1 MIILQANKIERS
13 FAGEVLFDNITLQ
26 VDERDRIALVGKN
39 GAGKSTLLKILVG
52 EEEPTSGEI
61 NKKKDISL
69 SYLAQDS
76 RFESENTIYD
86 EMLHV
91 FDDLRRTEKQL
102 RQMELE
108 MGEKS
113 GEDLD
118 KLMADYDRLSENF
131 RQAGGFTYEA
141 DIRAILNGFK
151 FDESMWQMKIA
162 ELSGGQ
168 NTRLALAKMLLEKPN
183 LLVLDEPTNHLDIET
198 IAWLENY
205 LVNYSGALIIVSHD
219 RYFLDKVATVTLD
232 LTKHSL
238 DRYVGN
244 YSRFVE
250 LKEQKL
256 ATEAK
261 NYEKQQK
268 EIAALEDFV
277 NRNLVRAS
285 TTKRAQSRRKQL
297 EKMERLDKPESG
309 KKSANMT
316 FQSEK
321 TSGNVVLTVENAA
334 IGYDGEILSEPINL
348 DLRKMNAVAIVG
360 PNGIGKSTFIKSIVD
375 QIPFIKG
382 EKRFGANVEVGY
394 YDQTQSKLTPS
405 NTVLDEL
412 WNDFKLT
419 PEVEIRNRLGAFL
432 FSGDDVKKSV
442 GMLSGGEK
450 ARLLLAKLSMENNNF
465 LILDEPTNHLDN
477 DMVLW
482 LEEFLNSFRG
492 VLIMVTHD
500 RYFLDRVTN
509 KIVEIDK
516 GKLYEYDTNYS
527 GFVELKVQREEME
540 LATERKRQSLLRVEM
555 EWMKQGIK
563 ARGTRQR
570 ARTERFEELKNAKG
584 PSMQQNVEMDSI
596 SSRLGKT
603 TIELEHISKG
613 FGDKHLINDFS
624 YIFLR
629 DDRIGFIG
637 PNGCGKST
645 LMKMIMGI
653 LKPDE
658 GNITI
663 GDTVKIGYFAQE
675 NEDMTGDIRVIDYIK
690 NVAEYIQTTKGQTSA
705 SQMLDRF
712 LFPPEL
718 QYTPLDKLSGGEQR
732 RLYLLKVLMEAPN
745 VLILDEPTNDLDIQT
760 LTILE
765 DYLDTFAG
773 IVITVSHDRY
783 FLDRIVNRIFA
794 FEEGGHLKQYEGG
807 YTDYLEKVKPAAKPE
822 KSKPAKKEN
831 NGKKFQKEH
840 QKKLK
845 FTYKEQKEFETIDDD
860 IAKLEEKLEQ
870 LDEEIMENATN
881 SGKLAELTEQKESAQ
896 AELDEKMDRWV
907 YLNDLA
913 EQIANQ

>member
-1 MIILQANKIERS
+1 MMNILNIEHISKIY
-13 FAGEVLFDNITLQ
+13 GEKVIFDDVSLGIHSGDKIGVIGVNGT
-26 VDERDRIALVGKN
+26 GKT
-39 GAGKSTLLKILVG
+39 TLLKIIAKIN
-52 EEEPTSGEI
+52 EPDKGQI
-61 NKKKDISL
+61 ICGNGIRV
-69 SYLAQDS
+69 SYLPQNPEFPKKQSILEYVMDGKEHQDWKT
-76 RFESENTIYD
+76 ESEAKTILTKLGIYD
-86 EMLHV
+86 
-91 FDDLRRTEKQL
+91 
-102 RQMELE
+102 
-108 MGEKS
+108 
-113 GEDLD
+113 
-118 KLMADYDRLSENF
+118 
-131 RQAGGFTYEA
+131 
-141 DIRAILNGFK
+141 
-151 FDESMWQMKIA
+151 FDEGCDY
-162 ELSGGQ
+162 LSGGQ
-168 NTRLALAKMLLEKPN
+168 KKRVALART
-183 LLVLDEPTNHLDIET
+183 LVDPT
-198 IAWLENY
+198 
-205 LVNYSGALIIVSHD
+205 
-219 RYFLDKVATVTLD
+219 
-232 LTKHSL
+232 
-238 DRYVGN
+238 
-244 YSRFVE
+244 
-250 LKEQKL
+250 
-256 ATEAK
+256 
-261 NYEKQQK
+261 
-268 EIAALEDFV
+268 
-277 NRNLVRAS
+277 
-285 TTKRAQSRRKQL
+285 
-297 EKMERLDKPESG
+297 
-309 KKSANMT
+309 
-316 FQSEK
+316 
-321 TSGNVVLTVENAA
+321 
-334 IGYDGEILSEPINL
+334 
-348 DLRKMNAVAIVG
+348 
-360 PNGIGKSTFIKSIVD
+360 
-375 QIPFIKG
+375 
-382 EKRFGANVEVGY
+382 EV
-394 YDQTQSKLTPS
+394 
-405 NTVLDEL
+405 
-412 WNDFKLT
+412 
-419 PEVEIRNRLGAFL
+419 
-432 FSGDDVKKSV
+432 
-442 GMLSGGEK
+442 
-450 ARLLLAKLSMENNNF
+450 

-690 NVAEYIQTTKGQTSA
+690 NVAEYIQTTKGQASA

-822 KSKPAKKEN
+822 KSKPEKSKPAKKEN

>member
-1 MIILQANKIERS
+1 MMNILNIEHISKIY
-13 FAGEVLFDNITLQ
+13 GEKVIFDDVSLGIHSGDKIGVIGVNGT
-26 VDERDRIALVGKN
+26 GKT
-39 GAGKSTLLKILVG
+39 TLLKIIAKIN
-52 EEEPTSGEI
+52 EPDKGQI
-61 NKKKDISL
+61 ICGNGIHV
-69 SYLAQDS
+69 SYLPQNPEFPKKQSILEYVMDGKEHQDWKT
-76 RFESENTIYD
+76 ESEAKTILTKLGIYD
-86 EMLHV
+86 
-91 FDDLRRTEKQL
+91 
-102 RQMELE
+102 
-108 MGEKS
+108 
-113 GEDLD
+113 
-118 KLMADYDRLSENF
+118 
-131 RQAGGFTYEA
+131 
-141 DIRAILNGFK
+141 
-151 FDESMWQMKIA
+151 FDEGCDH
-162 ELSGGQ
+162 LSGGQ
-168 NTRLALAKMLLEKPN
+168 KKRVALART
-183 LLVLDEPTNHLDIET
+183 LVDPT
-198 IAWLENY
+198 
-205 LVNYSGALIIVSHD
+205 
-219 RYFLDKVATVTLD
+219 
-232 LTKHSL
+232 
-238 DRYVGN
+238 
-244 YSRFVE
+244 
-250 LKEQKL
+250 
-256 ATEAK
+256 
-261 NYEKQQK
+261 
-268 EIAALEDFV
+268 
-277 NRNLVRAS
+277 
-285 TTKRAQSRRKQL
+285 
-297 EKMERLDKPESG
+297 
-309 KKSANMT
+309 
-316 FQSEK
+316 
-321 TSGNVVLTVENAA
+321 
-334 IGYDGEILSEPINL
+334 
-348 DLRKMNAVAIVG
+348 
-360 PNGIGKSTFIKSIVD
+360 
-375 QIPFIKG
+375 
-382 EKRFGANVEVGY
+382 EV
-394 YDQTQSKLTPS
+394 
-405 NTVLDEL
+405 
-412 WNDFKLT
+412 
-419 PEVEIRNRLGAFL
+419 
-432 FSGDDVKKSV
+432 
-442 GMLSGGEK
+442 
-450 ARLLLAKLSMENNNF
+450 

-613 FGDKHLINDFS
+613 FGNKHLINDFS

-690 NVAEYIQTTKGQTSA
+690 NVAEYIQTTKGQASA
-705 SQMLDRF
+705 SQMLGRF

-807 YTDYLEKVKPAAKPE
+807 YTDYIEKVKPAAKPE

-881 SGKLAELTEQKESAQ
+881 SGKLAELSEQKESAQ

>member
-1 MIILQANKIERS
+1 MMNILNIEHISKIY
-13 FAGEVLFDNITLQ
+13 GEKVIFDDVSLGIHSGDKIGVIGVNGT
-26 VDERDRIALVGKN
+26 GKT
-39 GAGKSTLLKILVG
+39 TLLKIIAKIN
-52 EEEPTSGEI
+52 EPDKGQI
-61 NKKKDISL
+61 ICGNGIRV
-69 SYLAQDS
+69 SYLPQNPEFPKKQSILEYVMDGKEHQDWKT
-76 RFESENTIYD
+76 ESEAKTILTKLGIYD
-86 EMLHV
+86 
-91 FDDLRRTEKQL
+91 
-102 RQMELE
+102 
-108 MGEKS
+108 
-113 GEDLD
+113 
-118 KLMADYDRLSENF
+118 
-131 RQAGGFTYEA
+131 
-141 DIRAILNGFK
+141 
-151 FDESMWQMKIA
+151 FDEGCDH
-162 ELSGGQ
+162 LSGGQ
-168 NTRLALAKMLLEKPN
+168 KKRVALART
-183 LLVLDEPTNHLDIET
+183 LVDPT
-198 IAWLENY
+198 
-205 LVNYSGALIIVSHD
+205 
-219 RYFLDKVATVTLD
+219 
-232 LTKHSL
+232 
-238 DRYVGN
+238 
-244 YSRFVE
+244 
-250 LKEQKL
+250 
-256 ATEAK
+256 
-261 NYEKQQK
+261 
-268 EIAALEDFV
+268 
-277 NRNLVRAS
+277 
-285 TTKRAQSRRKQL
+285 
-297 EKMERLDKPESG
+297 
-309 KKSANMT
+309 
-316 FQSEK
+316 
-321 TSGNVVLTVENAA
+321 
-334 IGYDGEILSEPINL
+334 
-348 DLRKMNAVAIVG
+348 
-360 PNGIGKSTFIKSIVD
+360 
-375 QIPFIKG
+375 
-382 EKRFGANVEVGY
+382 EV
-394 YDQTQSKLTPS
+394 
-405 NTVLDEL
+405 
-412 WNDFKLT
+412 
-419 PEVEIRNRLGAFL
+419 
-432 FSGDDVKKSV
+432 
-442 GMLSGGEK
+442 
-450 ARLLLAKLSMENNNF
+450 

-690 NVAEYIQTTKGQTSA
+690 NVAEYIQTTKGQASA

-773 IVITVSHDRY
+773 VVITVSHDRY

>member
-1 MIILQANKIERS
+1 MNILNIEHISKIY
-13 FAGEVLFDNITLQ
+13 GEKVIFDDVSLGIHSGDKIGVIGVNGT
-26 VDERDRIALVGKN
+26 GKT
-39 GAGKSTLLKILVG
+39 TLLKIIAKIN
-52 EEEPTSGEI
+52 EPDKGQI
-61 NKKKDISL
+61 ICGNGIRV
-69 SYLAQDS
+69 SYLPQNPEFPKKQSILEYVMDGKEHQDWKT
-76 RFESENTIYD
+76 ESEAKTILTKLGIYD
-86 EMLHV
+86 
-91 FDDLRRTEKQL
+91 
-102 RQMELE
+102 
-108 MGEKS
+108 
-113 GEDLD
+113 
-118 KLMADYDRLSENF
+118 
-131 RQAGGFTYEA
+131 
-141 DIRAILNGFK
+141 
-151 FDESMWQMKIA
+151 FDEGCDH
-162 ELSGGQ
+162 LSGGQ
-168 NTRLALAKMLLEKPN
+168 KKRVALART
-183 LLVLDEPTNHLDIET
+183 LVDPT
-198 IAWLENY
+198 
-205 LVNYSGALIIVSHD
+205 
-219 RYFLDKVATVTLD
+219 
-232 LTKHSL
+232 
-238 DRYVGN
+238 
-244 YSRFVE
+244 
-250 LKEQKL
+250 
-256 ATEAK
+256 
-261 NYEKQQK
+261 
-268 EIAALEDFV
+268 
-277 NRNLVRAS
+277 
-285 TTKRAQSRRKQL
+285 
-297 EKMERLDKPESG
+297 
-309 KKSANMT
+309 
-316 FQSEK
+316 
-321 TSGNVVLTVENAA
+321 
-334 IGYDGEILSEPINL
+334 
-348 DLRKMNAVAIVG
+348 
-360 PNGIGKSTFIKSIVD
+360 
-375 QIPFIKG
+375 
-382 EKRFGANVEVGY
+382 EV
-394 YDQTQSKLTPS
+394 
-405 NTVLDEL
+405 
-412 WNDFKLT
+412 
-419 PEVEIRNRLGAFL
+419 
-432 FSGDDVKKSV
+432 
-442 GMLSGGEK
+442 
-450 ARLLLAKLSMENNNF
+450 

-603 TIELEHISKG
+603 TIELEHIFKG

-690 NVAEYIQTTKGQTSA
+690 NVAEYIQTTKGQASA

>member
-1 MIILQANKIERS
+1 MNILNIEHISKIY
-13 FAGEVLFDNITLQ
+13 GEKVIFDDVSLGIHSGDKIGVIGVNGT
-26 VDERDRIALVGKN
+26 GKT
-39 GAGKSTLLKILVG
+39 TLLKIIAKIN
-52 EEEPTSGEI
+52 EPDKGQI
-61 NKKKDISL
+61 ICGNGIRV
-69 SYLAQDS
+69 SYLPQNPEFPKKQSILEYVMDGKEHQDWKT
-76 RFESENTIYD
+76 ESEAKTILTKLGIYD
-86 EMLHV
+86 
-91 FDDLRRTEKQL
+91 
-102 RQMELE
+102 
-108 MGEKS
+108 
-113 GEDLD
+113 
-118 KLMADYDRLSENF
+118 
-131 RQAGGFTYEA
+131 
-141 DIRAILNGFK
+141 
-151 FDESMWQMKIA
+151 FDEGCDH
-162 ELSGGQ
+162 LSGGQ
-168 NTRLALAKMLLEKPN
+168 KKRVALART
-183 LLVLDEPTNHLDIET
+183 LVDPT
-198 IAWLENY
+198 
-205 LVNYSGALIIVSHD
+205 
-219 RYFLDKVATVTLD
+219 
-232 LTKHSL
+232 
-238 DRYVGN
+238 
-244 YSRFVE
+244 
-250 LKEQKL
+250 
-256 ATEAK
+256 
-261 NYEKQQK
+261 
-268 EIAALEDFV
+268 
-277 NRNLVRAS
+277 
-285 TTKRAQSRRKQL
+285 
-297 EKMERLDKPESG
+297 
-309 KKSANMT
+309 
-316 FQSEK
+316 
-321 TSGNVVLTVENAA
+321 
-334 IGYDGEILSEPINL
+334 
-348 DLRKMNAVAIVG
+348 
-360 PNGIGKSTFIKSIVD
+360 
-375 QIPFIKG
+375 
-382 EKRFGANVEVGY
+382 EV
-394 YDQTQSKLTPS
+394 
-405 NTVLDEL
+405 
-412 WNDFKLT
+412 
-419 PEVEIRNRLGAFL
+419 
-432 FSGDDVKKSV
+432 
-442 GMLSGGEK
+442 
-450 ARLLLAKLSMENNNF
+450 

-624 YIFLR
+624 YIVLR

-653 LKPDE
+653 LQPDE

-675 NEDMTGDIRVIDYIK
+675 NEDMTGDIRVIDYIR
-690 NVAEYIQTTKGQTSA
+690 NVAEYIQTTKGQASA

-807 YTDYLEKVKPAAKPE
+807 YTDYLEKVKPIAKQE
-822 KSKPAKKEN
+822 KSKLEKKEN
-831 NGKKFQKEH
+831 NGKKFRKEH

-860 IAKLEEKLEQ
+860 IAKLEEKIEQ

-881 SGKLAELTEQKESAQ
+881 SGKLAELTQQKEETEEA
-896 AELDEKMDRWV
+896 LNEKMDRWV

>member
-1 MIILQANKIERS
+1 MNILNIEHISKIY
-13 FAGEVLFDNITLQ
+13 GEKVIFDDVSLGIHSGDKIGVIGVNGT
-26 VDERDRIALVGKN
+26 GKT
-39 GAGKSTLLKILVG
+39 TLLKIIAKIN
-52 EEEPTSGEI
+52 EPDKGQI
-61 NKKKDISL
+61 ICGNGIRV
-69 SYLAQDS
+69 SYLPQNPEFPKKQSILEYVMDGKEHQDWKT
-76 RFESENTIYD
+76 ESEAKTILTKLGIYD
-86 EMLHV
+86 
-91 FDDLRRTEKQL
+91 
-102 RQMELE
+102 
-108 MGEKS
+108 
-113 GEDLD
+113 
-118 KLMADYDRLSENF
+118 
-131 RQAGGFTYEA
+131 
-141 DIRAILNGFK
+141 
-151 FDESMWQMKIA
+151 FDE
-162 ELSGGQ
+162 ECDHLSGGQ
-168 NTRLALAKMLLEKPN
+168 KKRVALART
-183 LLVLDEPTNHLDIET
+183 LVDPT
-198 IAWLENY
+198 
-205 LVNYSGALIIVSHD
+205 
-219 RYFLDKVATVTLD
+219 
-232 LTKHSL
+232 
-238 DRYVGN
+238 
-244 YSRFVE
+244 
-250 LKEQKL
+250 
-256 ATEAK
+256 
-261 NYEKQQK
+261 
-268 EIAALEDFV
+268 
-277 NRNLVRAS
+277 
-285 TTKRAQSRRKQL
+285 
-297 EKMERLDKPESG
+297 
-309 KKSANMT
+309 
-316 FQSEK
+316 
-321 TSGNVVLTVENAA
+321 
-334 IGYDGEILSEPINL
+334 
-348 DLRKMNAVAIVG
+348 
-360 PNGIGKSTFIKSIVD
+360 
-375 QIPFIKG
+375 
-382 EKRFGANVEVGY
+382 EV
-394 YDQTQSKLTPS
+394 
-405 NTVLDEL
+405 
-412 WNDFKLT
+412 
-419 PEVEIRNRLGAFL
+419 
-432 FSGDDVKKSV
+432 
-442 GMLSGGEK
+442 
-450 ARLLLAKLSMENNNF
+450 

-584 PSMQQNVEMDSI
+584 PAMQQNVEMDSI

-624 YIFLR
+624 YIVLR

-690 NVAEYIQTTKGQTSA
+690 NVAEYIQTTKGQASA

>member
-1 MIILQANKIERS
+1 MNILNIEHISKIY
-13 FAGEVLFDNITLQ
+13 GEKVIFDDVSLGIHSGDKIGVIGVNGT
-26 VDERDRIALVGKN
+26 GKT
-39 GAGKSTLLKILVG
+39 TLLKIIAKIN
-52 EEEPTSGEI
+52 EPDKGQI
-61 NKKKDISL
+61 ICGNGIRV
-69 SYLAQDS
+69 SYLPQNPEFPKKQSILEYVMDGKEHQDWKT
-76 RFESENTIYD
+76 ESEAKTILTKLGIYD
-86 EMLHV
+86 
-91 FDDLRRTEKQL
+91 
-102 RQMELE
+102 
-108 MGEKS
+108 
-113 GEDLD
+113 
-118 KLMADYDRLSENF
+118 
-131 RQAGGFTYEA
+131 
-141 DIRAILNGFK
+141 
-151 FDESMWQMKIA
+151 FDEGCDH
-162 ELSGGQ
+162 LSGGQ
-168 NTRLALAKMLLEKPN
+168 KKRVALART
-183 LLVLDEPTNHLDIET
+183 LVDPT
-198 IAWLENY
+198 
-205 LVNYSGALIIVSHD
+205 
-219 RYFLDKVATVTLD
+219 
-232 LTKHSL
+232 
-238 DRYVGN
+238 
-244 YSRFVE
+244 
-250 LKEQKL
+250 
-256 ATEAK
+256 
-261 NYEKQQK
+261 
-268 EIAALEDFV
+268 
-277 NRNLVRAS
+277 
-285 TTKRAQSRRKQL
+285 
-297 EKMERLDKPESG
+297 
-309 KKSANMT
+309 
-316 FQSEK
+316 
-321 TSGNVVLTVENAA
+321 
-334 IGYDGEILSEPINL
+334 
-348 DLRKMNAVAIVG
+348 
-360 PNGIGKSTFIKSIVD
+360 
-375 QIPFIKG
+375 
-382 EKRFGANVEVGY
+382 EV
-394 YDQTQSKLTPS
+394 
-405 NTVLDEL
+405 
-412 WNDFKLT
+412 
-419 PEVEIRNRLGAFL
+419 
-432 FSGDDVKKSV
+432 
-442 GMLSGGEK
+442 
-450 ARLLLAKLSMENNNF
+450 

-492 VLIMVTHD
+492 VLVMVTHD

-663 GDTVKIGYFAQE
+663 GDIVKIGYFAQE

-690 NVAEYIQTTKGQTSA
+690 NVAEYIQTTKGQASA

>member
-1 MIILQANKIERS
+1 MNILNIEHISKIY
-13 FAGEVLFDNITLQ
+13 GEKVIFDDVSLGIHSGDKIGVIGVNGT
-26 VDERDRIALVGKN
+26 GKT
-39 GAGKSTLLKILVG
+39 TLLKIIAKIN
-52 EEEPTSGEI
+52 EPDKGQI
-61 NKKKDISL
+61 ICGNRIRV
-69 SYLAQDS
+69 SYLPQNPEFPKKQSILEYVMDGKEHQDWKT
-76 RFESENTIYD
+76 ESEAKTILTKLGIYD
-86 EMLHV
+86 
-91 FDDLRRTEKQL
+91 
-102 RQMELE
+102 
-108 MGEKS
+108 
-113 GEDLD
+113 
-118 KLMADYDRLSENF
+118 
-131 RQAGGFTYEA
+131 
-141 DIRAILNGFK
+141 
-151 FDESMWQMKIA
+151 FDEGCDH
-162 ELSGGQ
+162 LSGGQ
-168 NTRLALAKMLLEKPN
+168 KKRVALART
-183 LLVLDEPTNHLDIET
+183 LVDPT
-198 IAWLENY
+198 
-205 LVNYSGALIIVSHD
+205 
-219 RYFLDKVATVTLD
+219 
-232 LTKHSL
+232 
-238 DRYVGN
+238 
-244 YSRFVE
+244 
-250 LKEQKL
+250 
-256 ATEAK
+256 
-261 NYEKQQK
+261 
-268 EIAALEDFV
+268 
-277 NRNLVRAS
+277 
-285 TTKRAQSRRKQL
+285 
-297 EKMERLDKPESG
+297 
-309 KKSANMT
+309 
-316 FQSEK
+316 
-321 TSGNVVLTVENAA
+321 
-334 IGYDGEILSEPINL
+334 
-348 DLRKMNAVAIVG
+348 
-360 PNGIGKSTFIKSIVD
+360 
-375 QIPFIKG
+375 
-382 EKRFGANVEVGY
+382 EV
-394 YDQTQSKLTPS
+394 
-405 NTVLDEL
+405 
-412 WNDFKLT
+412 
-419 PEVEIRNRLGAFL
+419 
-432 FSGDDVKKSV
+432 
-442 GMLSGGEK
+442 
-450 ARLLLAKLSMENNNF
+450 

-624 YIFLR
+624 YIVLR

-675 NEDMTGDIRVIDYIK
+675 NEDMTGDIRVIDYIR
-690 NVAEYIQTTKGQTSA
+690 NVAEYIQTTKGQASA

-745 VLILDEPTNDLDIQT
+745 VLILDEPTNDFDIQT

-807 YTDYLEKVKPAAKPE
+807 YTDYLEKVKPIAKQE
-822 KSKPAKKEN
+822 KSKLEKKEN
-831 NGKKFQKEH
+831 NGKKFRKEH

-860 IAKLEEKLEQ
+860 IAKLEEKIEQ

-881 SGKLAELTEQKESAQ
+881 SGKLAELTQQKEETEEA
-896 AELDEKMDRWV
+896 LNKKMDRWV

>member
-1 MIILQANKIERS
+1 MNILNIEHISKIY
-13 FAGEVLFDNITLQ
+13 GEKVIFDDVSLGIHSGDKIGVIGVNGT
-26 VDERDRIALVGKN
+26 GKT
-39 GAGKSTLLKILVG
+39 TLLKIIAKIN
-52 EEEPTSGEI
+52 EPDKGQI
-61 NKKKDISL
+61 ICGNGIRV
-69 SYLAQDS
+69 SYLPQNPEFPKKQSILEYVMDGKEHQDWKT
-76 RFESENTIYD
+76 ESEAKTILTKLGIYD
-86 EMLHV
+86 
-91 FDDLRRTEKQL
+91 
-102 RQMELE
+102 
-108 MGEKS
+108 
-113 GEDLD
+113 
-118 KLMADYDRLSENF
+118 
-131 RQAGGFTYEA
+131 
-141 DIRAILNGFK
+141 
-151 FDESMWQMKIA
+151 FDEGCDH
-162 ELSGGQ
+162 LSGGQ
-168 NTRLALAKMLLEKPN
+168 KKRVALART
-183 LLVLDEPTNHLDIET
+183 LVDPT
-198 IAWLENY
+198 
-205 LVNYSGALIIVSHD
+205 
-219 RYFLDKVATVTLD
+219 
-232 LTKHSL
+232 
-238 DRYVGN
+238 
-244 YSRFVE
+244 
-250 LKEQKL
+250 
-256 ATEAK
+256 
-261 NYEKQQK
+261 
-268 EIAALEDFV
+268 
-277 NRNLVRAS
+277 
-285 TTKRAQSRRKQL
+285 
-297 EKMERLDKPESG
+297 
-309 KKSANMT
+309 
-316 FQSEK
+316 
-321 TSGNVVLTVENAA
+321 
-334 IGYDGEILSEPINL
+334 
-348 DLRKMNAVAIVG
+348 
-360 PNGIGKSTFIKSIVD
+360 
-375 QIPFIKG
+375 
-382 EKRFGANVEVGY
+382 EV
-394 YDQTQSKLTPS
+394 
-405 NTVLDEL
+405 
-412 WNDFKLT
+412 
-419 PEVEIRNRLGAFL
+419 
-432 FSGDDVKKSV
+432 
-442 GMLSGGEK
+442 
-450 ARLLLAKLSMENNNF
+450 

-624 YIFLR
+624 YIVLR

-675 NEDMTGDIRVIDYIK
+675 NEDMTGDIRVIDYIR
-690 NVAEYIQTTKGQTSA
+690 NVAEYIQTTKGQASA

-807 YTDYLEKVKPAAKPE
+807 YTDYLEKVKPIAKQE
-822 KSKPAKKEN
+822 KSKPEKKEN
-831 NGKKFQKEH
+831 NGKKFRKEH

-860 IAKLEEKLEQ
+860 IAKLEEKIEQ

-881 SGKLAELTEQKESAQ
+881 SGKLAELTQQKEETEEA
-896 AELDEKMDRWV
+896 LNEKMDRWV

>member
-1 MIILQANKIERS
+1 MNILNIEHISKIY
-13 FAGEVLFDNITLQ
+13 GEKVIFDDVSLGIHSGDKIGVIGVNGT
-26 VDERDRIALVGKN
+26 GKT
-39 GAGKSTLLKILVG
+39 TLLKIIAKIN
-52 EEEPTSGEI
+52 EPDKGQI
-61 NKKKDISL
+61 ICGNGIRV
-69 SYLAQDS
+69 SYLPQNPEFPKKQSILEYVMDGKEHQDWKT
-76 RFESENTIYD
+76 ESEAKTILTKLGIYD
-86 EMLHV
+86 
-91 FDDLRRTEKQL
+91 
-102 RQMELE
+102 
-108 MGEKS
+108 
-113 GEDLD
+113 
-118 KLMADYDRLSENF
+118 
-131 RQAGGFTYEA
+131 
-141 DIRAILNGFK
+141 
-151 FDESMWQMKIA
+151 FDEGCDH
-162 ELSGGQ
+162 LSGGQ
-168 NTRLALAKMLLEKPN
+168 KKRVALART
-183 LLVLDEPTNHLDIET
+183 LVDPT
-198 IAWLENY
+198 
-205 LVNYSGALIIVSHD
+205 
-219 RYFLDKVATVTLD
+219 
-232 LTKHSL
+232 
-238 DRYVGN
+238 
-244 YSRFVE
+244 
-250 LKEQKL
+250 
-256 ATEAK
+256 
-261 NYEKQQK
+261 
-268 EIAALEDFV
+268 
-277 NRNLVRAS
+277 
-285 TTKRAQSRRKQL
+285 
-297 EKMERLDKPESG
+297 
-309 KKSANMT
+309 
-316 FQSEK
+316 
-321 TSGNVVLTVENAA
+321 
-334 IGYDGEILSEPINL
+334 
-348 DLRKMNAVAIVG
+348 
-360 PNGIGKSTFIKSIVD
+360 
-375 QIPFIKG
+375 
-382 EKRFGANVEVGY
+382 EV
-394 YDQTQSKLTPS
+394 
-405 NTVLDEL
+405 
-412 WNDFKLT
+412 
-419 PEVEIRNRLGAFL
+419 
-432 FSGDDVKKSV
+432 
-442 GMLSGGEK
+442 
-450 ARLLLAKLSMENNNF
+450 

-613 FGDKHLINDFS
+613 FGNKHLINDFS
-624 YIFLR
+624 YIILR

-690 NVAEYIQTTKGQTSA
+690 NVAEYIQTTKGQASA

-860 IAKLEEKLEQ
+860 IAKLEEKIEQ

-913 EQIANQ
+913 EQ

>member
-1 MIILQANKIERS
+1 MNILNIEHISKIY
-13 FAGEVLFDNITLQ
+13 GEKVIFDDVSLGIHNGDKIGVIGVNGT
-26 VDERDRIALVGKN
+26 GKT
-39 GAGKSTLLKILVG
+39 TLLKIIAKIN
-52 EEEPTSGEI
+52 EPDKGQI
-61 NKKKDISL
+61 ICGNGIRV
-69 SYLAQDS
+69 SYLPQNPEFPKKQSILEYVMDGKEHQDWKT
-76 RFESENTIYD
+76 ESEAKTILTKLGIYD
-86 EMLHV
+86 
-91 FDDLRRTEKQL
+91 
-102 RQMELE
+102 
-108 MGEKS
+108 
-113 GEDLD
+113 
-118 KLMADYDRLSENF
+118 
-131 RQAGGFTYEA
+131 
-141 DIRAILNGFK
+141 
-151 FDESMWQMKIA
+151 FDEGCDH
-162 ELSGGQ
+162 LSGGQ
-168 NTRLALAKMLLEKPN
+168 KKRVALART
-183 LLVLDEPTNHLDIET
+183 LVDPT
-198 IAWLENY
+198 
-205 LVNYSGALIIVSHD
+205 
-219 RYFLDKVATVTLD
+219 
-232 LTKHSL
+232 
-238 DRYVGN
+238 
-244 YSRFVE
+244 
-250 LKEQKL
+250 
-256 ATEAK
+256 
-261 NYEKQQK
+261 
-268 EIAALEDFV
+268 
-277 NRNLVRAS
+277 
-285 TTKRAQSRRKQL
+285 
-297 EKMERLDKPESG
+297 
-309 KKSANMT
+309 
-316 FQSEK
+316 
-321 TSGNVVLTVENAA
+321 
-334 IGYDGEILSEPINL
+334 
-348 DLRKMNAVAIVG
+348 
-360 PNGIGKSTFIKSIVD
+360 
-375 QIPFIKG
+375 
-382 EKRFGANVEVGY
+382 EV
-394 YDQTQSKLTPS
+394 
-405 NTVLDEL
+405 
-412 WNDFKLT
+412 
-419 PEVEIRNRLGAFL
+419 
-432 FSGDDVKKSV
+432 
-442 GMLSGGEK
+442 
-450 ARLLLAKLSMENNNF
+450 

-690 NVAEYIQTTKGQTSA
+690 NVAEYIQTTKGQASA

>member
-1 MIILQANKIERS
+1 MNILNIEHISKIY
-13 FAGEVLFDNITLQ
+13 GEKVIFDDVSLGIHSGDKIGVIGVNGT
-26 VDERDRIALVGKN
+26 GKT
-39 GAGKSTLLKILVG
+39 TLLKIIAKIN
-52 EEEPTSGEI
+52 EPDKGQI
-61 NKKKDISL
+61 ICGNGIRV
-69 SYLAQDS
+69 SYLPQNPEFPKKQSILEYVMDGKEHQDWKT
-76 RFESENTIYD
+76 ESEAKTILTKLGIYD
-86 EMLHV
+86 
-91 FDDLRRTEKQL
+91 
-102 RQMELE
+102 
-108 MGEKS
+108 
-113 GEDLD
+113 
-118 KLMADYDRLSENF
+118 
-131 RQAGGFTYEA
+131 
-141 DIRAILNGFK
+141 
-151 FDESMWQMKIA
+151 FDEGCDH
-162 ELSGGQ
+162 LSGGQ
-168 NTRLALAKMLLEKPN
+168 KKRVALART
-183 LLVLDEPTNHLDIET
+183 LVDPT
-198 IAWLENY
+198 
-205 LVNYSGALIIVSHD
+205 
-219 RYFLDKVATVTLD
+219 
-232 LTKHSL
+232 
-238 DRYVGN
+238 
-244 YSRFVE
+244 
-250 LKEQKL
+250 
-256 ATEAK
+256 
-261 NYEKQQK
+261 
-268 EIAALEDFV
+268 
-277 NRNLVRAS
+277 
-285 TTKRAQSRRKQL
+285 
-297 EKMERLDKPESG
+297 
-309 KKSANMT
+309 
-316 FQSEK
+316 
-321 TSGNVVLTVENAA
+321 
-334 IGYDGEILSEPINL
+334 
-348 DLRKMNAVAIVG
+348 
-360 PNGIGKSTFIKSIVD
+360 
-375 QIPFIKG
+375 
-382 EKRFGANVEVGY
+382 EV
-394 YDQTQSKLTPS
+394 
-405 NTVLDEL
+405 
-412 WNDFKLT
+412 
-419 PEVEIRNRLGAFL
+419 
-432 FSGDDVKKSV
+432 
-442 GMLSGGEK
+442 
-450 ARLLLAKLSMENNNF
+450 

-584 PSMQQNVEMDSI
+584 PAMQQNVEMDSI

-624 YIFLR
+624 YIVLR

-675 NEDMTGDIRVIDYIK
+675 NEDMTGDIRVIDYIR
-690 NVAEYIQTTKGQTSA
+690 NVAEYIQTTKGQASA

-807 YTDYLEKVKPAAKPE
+807 YTDYRDKCVSSIYNVESNGTSDAP
-822 KSKPAKKEN
+822 KSKAAGQVKKAYNSHED
-831 NGKKFQKEH
+831 KI
-840 QKKLK
+840 K
-845 FTYKEQKEFETIDDD
+845 FTYMEQKEYETIDDD
-860 IAKLEEKLEQ
+860 IEKLETKVSE
-870 LDEEIMENATN
+870 LDDEIAKNAT
-881 SGKLAELTEQKESAQ
+881 SYSKLAELTKEKEDVERQ
-896 AELDEKMDRWV
+896 LEEKMERWE

-913 EQIANQ
+913 EKIEKQKQQG

>member
-1 MIILQANKIERS
+1 MNILNIEHISKIY
-13 FAGEVLFDNITLQ
+13 GEKVIFDDVSLGIHSGDKIGVIGVNGT
-26 VDERDRIALVGKN
+26 GKT
-39 GAGKSTLLKILVG
+39 TLLKIIAKIN
-52 EEEPTSGEI
+52 EPDKGQI
-61 NKKKDISL
+61 ICGNGIRV
-69 SYLAQDS
+69 SYLPQNPEFPKKQSILEYVMDGKEHQDWKT
-76 RFESENTIYD
+76 ESEAKTILTKLGIYD
-86 EMLHV
+86 
-91 FDDLRRTEKQL
+91 
-102 RQMELE
+102 
-108 MGEKS
+108 
-113 GEDLD
+113 
-118 KLMADYDRLSENF
+118 
-131 RQAGGFTYEA
+131 
-141 DIRAILNGFK
+141 
-151 FDESMWQMKIA
+151 FDEGCDH
-162 ELSGGQ
+162 LSGGQ
-168 NTRLALAKMLLEKPN
+168 KKRVALART
-183 LLVLDEPTNHLDIET
+183 LVDPT
-198 IAWLENY
+198 
-205 LVNYSGALIIVSHD
+205 
-219 RYFLDKVATVTLD
+219 
-232 LTKHSL
+232 
-238 DRYVGN
+238 
-244 YSRFVE
+244 
-250 LKEQKL
+250 
-256 ATEAK
+256 
-261 NYEKQQK
+261 
-268 EIAALEDFV
+268 
-277 NRNLVRAS
+277 
-285 TTKRAQSRRKQL
+285 
-297 EKMERLDKPESG
+297 
-309 KKSANMT
+309 
-316 FQSEK
+316 
-321 TSGNVVLTVENAA
+321 
-334 IGYDGEILSEPINL
+334 
-348 DLRKMNAVAIVG
+348 
-360 PNGIGKSTFIKSIVD
+360 
-375 QIPFIKG
+375 
-382 EKRFGANVEVGY
+382 EV
-394 YDQTQSKLTPS
+394 
-405 NTVLDEL
+405 
-412 WNDFKLT
+412 
-419 PEVEIRNRLGAFL
+419 
-432 FSGDDVKKSV
+432 
-442 GMLSGGEK
+442 
-450 ARLLLAKLSMENNNF
+450 

-509 KIVEIDK
+509 KIVEIEK

-527 GFVELKVQREEME
+527 GFIELKVQREEME

-624 YIFLR
+624 YIVLR

-653 LKPDE
+653 LKPDV

-675 NEDMTGDIRVIDYIK
+675 NEDMTGDIRVIDYIR
-690 NVAEYIQTTKGQTSA
+690 NVAEYIQTTKGQASA

-807 YTDYLEKVKPAAKPE
+807 YTDYLEKVKPIAKQEKGKPE
-822 KSKPAKKEN
+822 KKKVMERN
-831 NGKKFQKEH
+831 SRKNIKRSSSLHTKNKKNLKRSMMISRNWR
-840 QKKLK
+840 KK
-845 FTYKEQKEFETIDDD
+845 
-860 IAKLEEKLEQ
+860 
-870 LDEEIMENATN
+870 
-881 SGKLAELTEQKESAQ
+881 
-896 AELDEKMDRWV
+896 
-907 YLNDLA
+907 
-913 EQIANQ
+913 

>member
-1 MIILQANKIERS
+1 MNILNIEHISKIY
-13 FAGEVLFDNITLQ
+13 GEKVIFDDVSLGIHSGDKIGVIGVNGT
-26 VDERDRIALVGKN
+26 GKT
-39 GAGKSTLLKILVG
+39 TLLKIIAKIN
-52 EEEPTSGEI
+52 EPDKGQI
-61 NKKKDISL
+61 ICGNGIRV
-69 SYLAQDS
+69 SYLPQNPEFPKKQSILEYVMDGKEHQDWKT
-76 RFESENTIYD
+76 ESEAKTILTKLGIYD
-86 EMLHV
+86 
-91 FDDLRRTEKQL
+91 
-102 RQMELE
+102 
-108 MGEKS
+108 
-113 GEDLD
+113 
-118 KLMADYDRLSENF
+118 
-131 RQAGGFTYEA
+131 
-141 DIRAILNGFK
+141 
-151 FDESMWQMKIA
+151 FDEGCDH
-162 ELSGGQ
+162 LSGGQ
-168 NTRLALAKMLLEKPN
+168 KKRVALART
-183 LLVLDEPTNHLDIET
+183 LVDPT
-198 IAWLENY
+198 
-205 LVNYSGALIIVSHD
+205 
-219 RYFLDKVATVTLD
+219 
-232 LTKHSL
+232 
-238 DRYVGN
+238 
-244 YSRFVE
+244 
-250 LKEQKL
+250 
-256 ATEAK
+256 
-261 NYEKQQK
+261 
-268 EIAALEDFV
+268 
-277 NRNLVRAS
+277 
-285 TTKRAQSRRKQL
+285 
-297 EKMERLDKPESG
+297 
-309 KKSANMT
+309 
-316 FQSEK
+316 
-321 TSGNVVLTVENAA
+321 
-334 IGYDGEILSEPINL
+334 
-348 DLRKMNAVAIVG
+348 
-360 PNGIGKSTFIKSIVD
+360 
-375 QIPFIKG
+375 
-382 EKRFGANVEVGY
+382 EV
-394 YDQTQSKLTPS
+394 
-405 NTVLDEL
+405 
-412 WNDFKLT
+412 
-419 PEVEIRNRLGAFL
+419 
-432 FSGDDVKKSV
+432 
-442 GMLSGGEK
+442 
-450 ARLLLAKLSMENNNF
+450 

-527 GFVELKVQREEME
+527 GFVELKVQREEIE

-613 FGDKHLINDFS
+613 FGNKHLINDFS

-690 NVAEYIQTTKGQTSA
+690 NVAEYIQTTKGQASA

-807 YTDYLEKVKPAAKPE
+807 YTDYIEKVKPAAKPE

>member
-1 MIILQANKIERS
+1 MNILNIEHISKIY
-13 FAGEVLFDNITLQ
+13 GEKVIFDDVSLGIHSGDKIGVIGVNGT
-26 VDERDRIALVGKN
+26 GKT
-39 GAGKSTLLKILVG
+39 TLLKIIAKIN
-52 EEEPTSGEI
+52 EPDKGQI
-61 NKKKDISL
+61 ICGNGIRV
-69 SYLAQDS
+69 SYLPQNPEFPKRQSILEYVMDGKEHQDWKT
-76 RFESENTIYD
+76 ESEAKTILTKLGIYD
-86 EMLHV
+86 
-91 FDDLRRTEKQL
+91 
-102 RQMELE
+102 
-108 MGEKS
+108 
-113 GEDLD
+113 
-118 KLMADYDRLSENF
+118 
-131 RQAGGFTYEA
+131 
-141 DIRAILNGFK
+141 
-151 FDESMWQMKIA
+151 FDEGCNH
-162 ELSGGQ
+162 LSGGQ
-168 NTRLALAKMLLEKPN
+168 KKRVALART
-183 LLVLDEPTNHLDIET
+183 LVDPT
-198 IAWLENY
+198 
-205 LVNYSGALIIVSHD
+205 
-219 RYFLDKVATVTLD
+219 
-232 LTKHSL
+232 
-238 DRYVGN
+238 
-244 YSRFVE
+244 
-250 LKEQKL
+250 
-256 ATEAK
+256 
-261 NYEKQQK
+261 
-268 EIAALEDFV
+268 
-277 NRNLVRAS
+277 
-285 TTKRAQSRRKQL
+285 
-297 EKMERLDKPESG
+297 
-309 KKSANMT
+309 
-316 FQSEK
+316 
-321 TSGNVVLTVENAA
+321 
-334 IGYDGEILSEPINL
+334 
-348 DLRKMNAVAIVG
+348 
-360 PNGIGKSTFIKSIVD
+360 
-375 QIPFIKG
+375 
-382 EKRFGANVEVGY
+382 EV
-394 YDQTQSKLTPS
+394 
-405 NTVLDEL
+405 
-412 WNDFKLT
+412 
-419 PEVEIRNRLGAFL
+419 
-432 FSGDDVKKSV
+432 
-442 GMLSGGEK
+442 
-450 ARLLLAKLSMENNNF
+450 

-624 YIFLR
+624 YIVLR

-675 NEDMTGDIRVIDYIK
+675 NEDMTGDIRVIDYIR
-690 NVAEYIQTTKGQTSA
+690 NVAEYIQTTKGQASA

-807 YTDYLEKVKPAAKPE
+807 YTDYLEKVKPIAKQE
-822 KSKPAKKEN
+822 KSKPEKKEN
-831 NGKKFQKEH
+831 NGKKFRKEH

-860 IAKLEEKLEQ
+860 IAKLEEKIEQ

-881 SGKLAELTEQKESAQ
+881 SGKLAELTQQKEETEEA
-896 AELDEKMDRWV
+896 LNEKMDRWV